1 MGAKR
6 LWICHQ
12 ESFAAVFRILPVNGK
27 RVTVILPRIQSG
39 IHRANHKQKL
49 IPSKHPREAP
59 NGSTLRLVRESR
71 LHNDCSARCEVML
84 SPPKSFIFPLISTS
98 PVPTLF
104 HRTPLR
110 VASFSFD
117 FPPSCRYGIIALR
130 CQDALIHGW
139 SKQQFAG
146 RCIMAISSII
156 PLTHRAS

>member
-27 RVTVILPRIQSG
+27 RVTVTLPRIQSG

-59 NGSTLRLVRESR
+59 NGSKLRLVCESR
-71 LHNDCSARCEVML
+71 LHNDCSARCGVVL
-84 SPPKSFIFPLISTS
+84 SPPKSFTFPLISTL
-98 PVPTLF
+98 PVPTLL

-110 VASFSFD
+110 VALFSFD
-117 FPPSCRYGIIALR
+117 FPPSCRYGIITLR
-130 CQDALIHGW
+130 CQDALIHGR
-139 SKQQFAG
+139 SKPQFASRG
-146 RCIMAISSII
+146 IIAISSFIA
-156 PLTHRAS
+156 LTHRAS